1 AGAIMAV
8 LNYIDFFSTS
18 IQRVALSTVVNICK
32 KLPSES
38 PTPFMEAVPILC
50 NLLLYED
57 RQLVENVATCLI
69 KIVDRVSHSSEML
82 DELCKHGLIQQGL
95 IGLLVKLSSGS
106 VVAFR
111 TLYELNIGSILR
123 EILSAFDLSHGVSTS
138 QLVGGHCNRVCGLD
152 LSLFLSFY
160 QCAVLEYDKFPV

>member
-1 AGAIMAV
+1 
-8 LNYIDFFSTS
+8 
-18 IQRVALSTVVNICK
+18 
-32 KLPSES
+32 
-38 PTPFMEAVPILC
+38 
-50 NLLLYED
+50 
-57 RQLVENVATCLI
+57 
-69 KIVDRVSHSSEML
+69 
-82 DELCKHGLIQQGL
+82 L

-152 LSLFLSFY
+152 LSLFLSSTSVQF
-160 QCAVLEYDKFPV
+160 